1 MINVGLGAAIGAVIR
16 YIITSWWKKLRI
28 DWPLATL
35 FINITGS
42 FLLGI
47 LTKDFASN
55 SSIMLL
61 FGIGLLGGYTTFS
74 TFNVELIS
82 MMDERRWG
90 MFAVYFGLSY
100 LGGVIATICG
110 MMI

>member
-16 YIITSWWKKLRI
+16 YVITSWWKKLRI

-47 LTKDFASN
+47 LTNNFASN
-55 SSIMLL
+55 SSLM
-61 FGIGLLGGYTTFS
+61 LLGGYTTFS

>member
-16 YIITSWWKKLRI
+16 YIITAWWKKLKI

-47 LTKDFASN
+47 LTKNFAGN
-55 SSIMLL
+55 SSVMLL

-82 MMDERRWG
+82 MIDEKRWG
-90 MFAVYFGLSY
+90 TFATYFSVSY
-100 LGGVIATICG
+100 IGGVIAAICG

>member
-16 YIITSWWKKLRI
+16 YIITTWWKRLKI

-47 LTKDFASN
+47 LTKNFASN
-55 SSIMLL
+55 SPIMLL
-61 FGIGLLGGYTTFS
+61 FGTGLMGGYTTFS

-82 MMDERRWG
+82 MIDERRWRTLT
-90 MFAVYFGLSY
+90 VYLGLSY
-100 LGGVIATICG
+100 IGGTVAGICG
-110 MMI
+110 LMI

>member
-16 YIITSWWKKLRI
+16 YLITIWWKKLRI

-47 LTKDFASN
+47 LTKNFANN
-55 SSIMLL
+55 SSLMLL
-61 FGIGLLGGYTTFS
+61 FEVGLLGGYTTFS

-82 MMDERRWG
+82 MIDEKRWLTL
-90 MFAVYFGLSY
+90 AVYFGLSY
-100 LGGVIATICG
+100 LGGVIAAFWG

>member
-16 YIITSWWKKLRI
+16 YIITTWWKRLKI

-47 LTKDFASN
+47 LTENFASN
-55 SSIMLL
+55 SPIMLL
-61 FGIGLLGGYTTFS
+61 FGTGLMGGYTTFS

-82 MMDERRWG
+82 MIDERRWRTLT
-90 MFAVYFGLSY
+90 VYLGLSY
-100 LGGVIATICG
+100 IGGTVAAICG
-110 MMI
+110 LMI

>member
-1 MINVGLGAAIGAVIR
+1 MISVGLGAAIGAVIR
-16 YIITSWWKKLRI
+16 YIITTWWKKLRI

-47 LTKDFASN
+47 FTKNFASN
-55 SSIMLL
+55 SSLMLL
-61 FGIGLLGGYTTFS
+61 FGIGLLGGFS

-82 MMDERRWG
+82 MMDEKRWG

-100 LGGVIATICG
+100 LGGVIAAICG

>member
-1 MINVGLGAAIGAVIR
+1 MINVGLGAALGAVIR
-16 YIITSWWKKLRI
+16 YVITTWWKKLRI

-47 LTKDFASN
+47 LTKSFASN
-55 SSIMLL
+55 PSIMLL

-74 TFNVELIS
+74 SFNVELVS
-82 MMDERRWG
+82 MIDEKRWET
-90 MFAVYFGLSY
+90 FAVYFGLSY
-100 LGGVIATICG
+100 LGGVIAAICG

>member
-16 YIITSWWKKLRI
+16 YIITAWWKKLKI

-47 LTKDFASN
+47 LTKNFAGN
-55 SSIMLL
+55 SSVMLL

-82 MMDERRWG
+82 MINEKRWG
-90 MFAVYFGLSY
+90 TFAAYFSLSY
-100 LGGVIATICG
+100 IGGVIAAICG

>member
-16 YIITSWWKKLRI
+16 YIITAWWKQLKI

-47 LTKDFASN
+47 LTKNFAGN
-55 SSIMLL
+55 SSVMLL

-82 MMDERRWG
+82 MIDEKRWG
-90 MFAVYFGLSY
+90 TFAAYFSLSY
-100 LGGVIATICG
+100 IGGVIAAICG